1 MSYKIYGGKMKKIL
15 MITTGGTIASAATE
29 NGLAPT
35 FNADEL
41 LMFMPEIREKTTIDT
56 LTLMSKDST
65 NMTLTLIGKIA
76 ETVFT
81 NYDAYDGFVI
91 THGTDTMAYTSAA
104 LVYMLKNL
112 GKPVVLTGS
121 QVVVGALFSD
131 VRKNLSD
138 AFLFARE
145 GLPGVFISFDGII
158 INGSRAMKFKS
169 KSRDA
174 FSSINFPIIAEM
186 KLGMAKYNNLMYH
199 GIYSKTYTIDPNKKI
214 ELNTKFC
221 DDVAVV
227 KLHPGIKLELFDF
240 IQANYKG
247 VVIESFGV
255 GGVPNE
261 TTNVSKKLDALIDA
275 GLSVVITTQCV
286 EDGTEL
292 GVYAVGQ
299 NLSSEIISAGD
310 MNTEAIV
317 MKLMWAL
324 GNFEKQS
331 EIKAFMETT
340 IMGDVHYE

>member
-1 MSYKIYGGKMKKIL
+1 MKKIL
-15 MITTGGTIASAATE
+15 MITTGGTIASADTV

-41 LMFMPEIREKTTIDT
+41 LMFMPEIREKTTIQT
-56 LTLMSKDST
+56 ISLMSIDST
-65 NMTLTLIGKIA
+65 NMTLSLIGEIA
-76 ETVFT
+76 TAVHKH
-81 NYDAYDGFVI
+81 YDAYDGFVI

-112 GKPVVLTGS
+112 GKPVVITGS

-145 GLPGVFISFDGII
+145 GIPGVFISFDGII
-158 INGSRAMKFKS
+158 INGSRAMKSKS

-174 FSSINFPIIAEM
+174 FSSVNFPIVAEM

-199 GIYSKTYTIDPNKKI
+199 GIYSKTYVIDKSKPL
-214 ELNTKFC
+214 ELNTKYSE
-221 DDVAVV
+221 DVIVV
-227 KLHPGIKLELFDF
+227 KLHPGTKPELFDY
-240 IQANYKG
+240 IKSNYKG

-261 TTNVSKKLDALIDA
+261 YSNITQKLDELIAA
-275 GLSVVITTQCV
+275 GLSVVITTQCI

-299 NLSSEIISAGD
+299 IASSEIINAGD

-324 GNFEKQS
+324 GNFDTPGDVKT
-331 EIKAFMETT
+331 FMETT

>member
-1 MSYKIYGGKMKKIL
+1 MKKIL
-15 MITTGGTIASAATE
+15 MITTGGTIASQATE

-35 FNADEL
+35 FNADDL
-41 LMFMPEIREKTTIDT
+41 MMFMPEIREKTTIQT
-56 LTLMSKDST
+56 LTLFSIDST
-65 NMTLTLIGKIA
+65 NMTLELIGKIA
-76 ETVFT
+76 EAV
-81 NYDAYDGFVI
+81 YEHYEAYDGFVI

-145 GLPGVFISFDGII
+145 GIPGVFVSFDGII
-158 INGSRAMKFKS
+158 INGSRATKFRS

-174 FSSINFPIIAEM
+174 FSSINFPVVAEM

-199 GIYSKTYTIDPNKKI
+199 GIYSKTYEIDQSKKL
-214 ELNTKFC
+214 ELNTRFC
-221 DDVAVV
+221 EDVAVV
-227 KLHPGIKLELFDF
+227 KLHPGIKPELFDF
-240 IQANYKG
+240 IKDNYKG

-255 GGVPNE
+255 GGIPNQFVKI
-261 TTNVSKKLDALIDA
+261 NDKLDELIEA
-275 GLSVVITTQCV
+275 NIAVVITTQCV

-299 NLSSEIISAGD
+299 ITSDQIINAGD

-324 GNFEKQS
+324 GNFETHD

-340 IMGDVHYE
+340 VMGDVHYE

>member
-1 MSYKIYGGKMKKIL
+1 MKKIL
-15 MITTGGTIASAATE
+15 MITTGGTIASADTI

-41 LMFMPEIREKTTIDT
+41 LMFMPEIREKTTIQT
-56 LTLMSKDST
+56 ISLMSIDST
-65 NMTLTLIGKIA
+65 NMTLSLIGEIA
-76 ETVFT
+76 TAVYEH
-81 NYDAYDGFVI
+81 YDAYDGFVI

-112 GKPVVLTGS
+112 GKPVVITGS

-145 GLPGVFISFDGII
+145 GIPGVFISFDGII
-158 INGSRAMKFKS
+158 INGSRAMKSKS

-174 FSSINFPIIAEM
+174 FASINFPVVAEM

-199 GIYSKTYTIDPNKKI
+199 GIYSKIYVIDKSKSL
-214 ELNTKFC
+214 ELNTNFSE
-221 DDVAVV
+221 DVIVV
-227 KLHPGIKLELFDF
+227 KLHPGTKPELFDY
-240 IQANYKG
+240 IKSNYKG
-247 VVIESFGV
+247 VVVESFGV
-255 GGVPNE
+255 GGIPNE
-261 TTNVSKKLDALIDA
+261 TSNISQKLDDLIDA
-275 GLSVVITTQCV
+275 GLSVVITTQCI

-299 NLSSEIISAGD
+299 IGSSEIINAGD

-324 GNFEKQS
+324 GNYETPS
-331 EIKAFMETT
+331 EVKKFMETT
-340 IMGDVHYE
+340 IMGDVHFE

>member
-1 MSYKIYGGKMKKIL
+1 MKKIL
-15 MITTGGTIASAATE
+15 MITTGGTIASADTV

-41 LMFMPEIREKTTIDT
+41 LMFMPEIREKTTIQT
-56 LTLMSKDST
+56 ISLMSIDST
-65 NMTLTLIGKIA
+65 NMTLSLIGEIA
-76 ETVFT
+76 AAVHKH
-81 NYDAYDGFVI
+81 YDAYDGFVI

-145 GLPGVFISFDGII
+145 GIPGVFISFDGII
-158 INGSRAMKFKS
+158 INGSRAMKSKS

-174 FSSINFPIIAEM
+174 FASINFPVVAEM

-199 GIYSKTYTIDPNKKI
+199 GIYSKTYVIDKSKPL
-214 ELNTKFC
+214 ELNTNFSE
-221 DDVAVV
+221 DVIVV
-227 KLHPGIKLELFDF
+227 KLHPGTKPELFDY
-240 IQANYKG
+240 IKSNYKG
-247 VVIESFGV
+247 VVVESFGV

-261 TTNVSKKLDALIDA
+261 YSNITQKLDELIDA
-275 GLSVVITTQCV
+275 GISVVITTQCI

-299 NLSSEIISAGD
+299 IASSEIINAGD

-324 GNFEKQS
+324 GNFDHPAEVK
-331 EIKAFMETT
+331 KFMETT

>member
-1 MSYKIYGGKMKKIL
+1 MKKIL
-15 MITTGGTIASAATE
+15 MITTGGTIASADTI

-41 LMFMPEIREKTTIDT
+41 LMFMPEIREKTTIQT
-56 LTLMSKDST
+56 ISLMSIDST
-65 NMTLTLIGKIA
+65 NMTLSLIGEIA
-76 ETVFT
+76 TAVYEH
-81 NYDAYDGFVI
+81 YDAYDGFVI

-112 GKPVVLTGS
+112 GKPVVITGS

-145 GLPGVFISFDGII
+145 GIPGVFISFDGII
-158 INGSRAMKFKS
+158 INGSRAMKSKS

-174 FSSINFPIIAEM
+174 FASINFPVVAEM

-199 GIYSKTYTIDPNKKI
+199 GIYSKTYVIDKSKPL
-214 ELNTKFC
+214 ELNTKFSE
-221 DDVAVV
+221 DVIVV
-227 KLHPGIKLELFDF
+227 KLHPGTKPELFDY
-240 IQANYKG
+240 IKSNYKG
-247 VVIESFGV
+247 VVDESFGV
-255 GGVPNE
+255 GGVRNE
-261 TTNVSKKLDALIDA
+261 STNISQKLDELIDA
-275 GLSVVITTQCV
+275 GLSVVITTQCI

-299 NLSSEIISAGD
+299 IGSSEIINAGD
-310 MNTEAIV
+310 MNTETIV

-324 GNFEKQS
+324 GNYETPS
-331 EIKAFMETT
+331 EVKKFMETT
-340 IMGDVHYE
+340 IMGDVHFE

>member
-1 MSYKIYGGKMKKIL
+1 MKKIL
-15 MITTGGTIASAATE
+15 MITTGGTIASADTV

-41 LMFMPEIREKTTIDT
+41 LMFMPEIREKTTIQT
-56 LTLMSKDST
+56 ISLMSIDST
-65 NMTLTLIGKIA
+65 NMTLSLIGEIA
-76 ETVFT
+76 SAVHKH
-81 NYDAYDGFVI
+81 YDSYDGFVI

-145 GLPGVFISFDGII
+145 GIPGVFISFDGII
-158 INGSRAMKFKS
+158 INGSRAMKSKS

-174 FSSINFPIIAEM
+174 FASINFPVVAEM

-199 GIYSKTYTIDPNKKI
+199 GIYSKTYVIDKSKPL
-214 ELNTKFC
+214 ELNTKFSE
-221 DDVAVV
+221 DVIVV
-227 KLHPGIKLELFDF
+227 KLHPGTKTELFDY
-240 IQANYKG
+240 IKSNYKG
-247 VVIESFGV
+247 VVVESFGV
-255 GGVPNE
+255 GGIPNE
-261 TTNVSKKLDALIDA
+261 SSNISQKLDELIDA
-275 GLSVVITTQCV
+275 GLSVVITTQCI

-299 NLSSEIISAGD
+299 IGSSEIINAGD

-324 GNFEKQS
+324 GNFDTPN
-331 EIKAFMETT
+331 EIKTFMETT
-340 IMGDVHYE
+340 IMGDVHFE